1 METETEASQPTTV
14 QIHRGRSWLQI
25 VYLMLAIAGAV
36 APWLANIEFV
46 QQYGPGFDLSHFI
59 NLANANPAAKSL
71 SRDLAIGA
79 TAVFIWMI
87 NESKRLQIKG
97 AIPAIASCFVI
108 AFACGVPLFLFLRER
123 RIDELIK
130 KEKTPCEAQALQGIN
145 EFQAG

>member
-1 METETEASQPTTV
+1 METKTKESQPTTV
-14 QIHRGRSWLQI
+14 QIHQGRSWLQI
-25 VYLMLAIAGAV
+25 LYLMLAIAGAV

-59 NLANANPAAKSL
+59 SLANANPAAKSL

-87 NESKRLQIKG
+87 NESRHLQIKG
-97 AIPAIASCFVI
+97 AILAIVGCIMI

-123 RIDELIK
+123 RIDELRK
-130 KEKTPCEAQALQGIN
+130 GRTPCEALKEIN
-145 EFQAG
+145 EFQAR